1 LHYDF
6 LAMKNVLVIL
16 FISGIFFSHQLKAE
30 NCITKP
36 STNSFLL
43 GSIYNQLK
51 GEKKPEFSLFE
62 KAYLG
67 YIDLKLSGLL
77 PFSKNIISIID
88 FRLPSIKKRFWV
100 IDLKSKTVLYH
111 TYVAHGENS
120 GGKYAIDFS
129 NSEGSHQSS
138 LGFYKTEE
146 TYFGKN
152 GLSLRLKGLEHGFN
166 TNARDRYVVL
176 HGATYATEEY
186 IRENGVLGNSEG
198 CPAIPTGLH
207 VPIINLTKE
216 GTCLFIYFPDA
227 SYLESSTFIL
237 DDL

>member
-1 LHYDF
+1 MHDDF
-6 LAMKNVLVIL
+6 LVMKNLLLVLLI
-16 FISGIFFSHQLKAE
+16 ISLSLSQTLRAEEGIAVPSSSHA
-30 NCITKP
+30 
-36 STNSFLL
+36 L

-51 GEKKPEFSLFE
+51 GEQKPEFSLF
-62 KAYLG
+62 KLAYLG

-77 PFSKNIISIID
+77 PFSKSILSIID
-88 FRLPSIKKRFWV
+88 FRLPSVKKRFWV
-100 IDLKSKTVLYH
+100 IDLKTKTVLYH

-120 GGKYAIDFS
+120 GGNYAIDFS

-138 LGFYKTEE
+138 LGFYKTQE

-166 TNARDRYVVL
+166 TNARERYVVL

-198 CPAIPTGLH
+198 CPAIPMGLH
-207 VPIINLTKE
+207 IPIINLTKE

-227 SYLESSTFIL
+227 RYLESSTFIL

>member
-1 LHYDF
+1 MIPWMF
-6 LAMKNVLVIL
+6 TSSMKASENSKEP
-16 FISGIFFSHQLKAE
+16 ISAFW
-30 NCITKP
+30 
-36 STNSFLL
+36 L
-43 GSIYNQLK
+43 GSIYTQLK
-51 GEKKPEFSLFE
+51 GEQKPEFSLFE

-67 YIDLKLSGLL
+67 YIDLKLSGML
-77 PFSKNIISIID
+77 PFNKNILSIID

-100 IDLKSKTVLYH
+100 IDLKTKTVIYH

-129 NSEGSHQSS
+129 NTEGSHQSS
-138 LGFYKTEE
+138 LGFYRTEE
-146 TYFGKN
+146 TYIGKN
-152 GLSLRLKGLEHGFN
+152 GLSLRLKGLENGFN

-186 IRENGVLGNSEG
+186 IQENGILGNSEG
-198 CPAIPTGLH
+198 CPAIPMGLH
-207 VPIINLTKE
+207 ILIINLTKE

-227 SYLESSTFIL
+227 RYLESSTFIL

>member
-1 LHYDF
+1 MIPWMF
-6 LAMKNVLVIL
+6 TSSMKASENSKEP
-16 FISGIFFSHQLKAE
+16 ISAFW
-30 NCITKP
+30 
-36 STNSFLL
+36 L
-43 GSIYNQLK
+43 GSIYTQLQ
-51 GEKKPEFSLFE
+51 GEQKPEFSLFE

-67 YIDLKLSGLL
+67 YIDLKLSGML
-77 PFSKNIISIID
+77 PFNKNILSIID

-100 IDLKSKTVLYH
+100 IDLKTKTVIYH

-129 NSEGSHQSS
+129 NTEGSHQSS
-138 LGFYKTEE
+138 LGFYRTEE
-146 TYFGKN
+146 TYIGKN
-152 GLSLRLKGLEHGFN
+152 GLSLRLKGLENGFN

-186 IRENGVLGNSEG
+186 IQENGILGNSEG
-198 CPAIPTGLH
+198 CPAIPMGLH
-207 VPIINLTKE
+207 ILIINLTKE

-227 SYLESSTFIL
+227 RYLESSTFIL

>member
-1 LHYDF
+1 MRTL
-6 LAMKNVLVIL
+6 IL
-16 FISGIFFSHQLKAE
+16 LL
-30 NCITKP
+30 
-36 STNSFLL
+36 SFLSTSICFQAKAGGNSSNLTSAHAL

-51 GEKKPEFSLFE
+51 GEQKPEFSLFE

-77 PFSKNIISIID
+77 TYNKNILSIID

-129 NSEGSHQSS
+129 NTEGSHQSS

-146 TYFGKN
+146 TYYGKN
-152 GLSLRLKGLEHGFN
+152 GLSLRLSGLEHGFN
-166 TNARDRYVVL
+166 TNARERYVVL
-176 HGATYATEEY
+176 HGATYATESY
-186 IRENGVLGNSEG
+186 IKEHGVLGNSEG
-198 CPAIPTGLH
+198 CPAIPMGLH
-207 VPIINLTKE
+207 IPIINLTKE

-227 SYLESSTFIL
+227 RYLENSTFIL

>member
-1 LHYDF
+1 MRDLVV
-6 LAMKNVLVIL
+6 VLLV
-16 FISGIFFSHQLKAE
+16 FFGSVSYSVSAI
-30 NCITKP
+30 NCEEEAL
-36 STNSFLL
+36 NSYAL
-43 GSIYNQLK
+43 GSIYKQLK

-77 PFSKNIISIID
+77 PYNKNILSIID

-100 IDLKSKTVLYH
+100 IDLKSKTILYH

-129 NSEGSHQSS
+129 NTEGSHQSS
-138 LGFYKTEE
+138 LGFYKTQE
-146 TYFGKN
+146 TYIGKN
-152 GLSLRLKGLEHGFN
+152 GLSLKLTGLEHGFN
-166 TNARDRYVVL
+166 TNARERYVVL
-176 HGATYATEEY
+176 HGATYATEKY
-186 IRENGVLGNSEG
+186 IKKHGVLGNSEG
-198 CPAIPTGLH
+198 CPAIPMGLH
-207 VPIINLTKE
+207 KPIIELTKE

-227 SYLESSTFIL
+227 RYLENSTFIL